1 MPLPPKKSDQ
11 ELYAL
16 CREIYERD
24 GDVTANR
31 LRDAAGGG
39 GYNRLKAIVEAWTQ
53 RRADEVARSA
63 KAARSRRRRDDAP
76 SARADTSALS
86 EDTVTLAQAEQEAI
100 QAEEARVAEALAGG
114 RAEPTET
121 PEPTEPVAVAEATPA
136 EAAGLPVTP
145 AALDPAEAVAP
156 LESSA
161 EPESEPM
168 TPVRPAIPR
177 GGAEDLSRMSLQ
189 AENARLQAHVEDLRR
204 ENERLWEQ
212 VREERR
218 ARIQEIELLNG
229 LITSFRPPR
238 GLPAEGS

>member
-100 QAEEARVAEALAGG
+100 QAE
-114 RAEPTET
+114 PTET

-168 TPVRPAIPR
+168 TPVRPAIPS